1 MDQKLIECKFY
12 FKSQPTSFEVDPING
27 DVYFL
32 CNDDSDDTPDFKIF
46 AINSFGN
53 QKWDTINLERK
64 FCPISLCIGESKLFV
79 SCSGSSHR
87 SKILASN
94 KSDKVNTEPLD
105 HILVIEKQSGKIV
118 KHVPIPV
125 QQEEIGP
132 IAFEPKSKRI
142 FLLTRT
148 KPFPYLSIFD
158 LDGNMEDKGIELE
171 KNRKGYFTA
180 APKIKNIEI
189 SQDTIILFGVDSTYI
204 DIFNLE
210 GKLLH
215 TFPESTGIITVD
227 PWSNIL
233 KLDKKTL
240 EIIILTK
247 GEPLTKCILKNKH
260 TPIDLKYD
268 ISTGRI
274 LVFCLSTLSRLCLVY
289 L

>member
-1 MDQKLIECKFY
+1 MFTL
-12 FKSQPTSFEVDPING
+12 
-27 DVYFL
+27 
-32 CNDDSDDTPDFKIF
+32 
-46 AINSFGN
+46 
-53 QKWDTINLERK
+53 
-64 FCPISLCIGESKLFV
+64 SLL
-79 SCSGSSHR
+79 
-87 SKILASN
+87 
-94 KSDKVNTEPLD
+94 
-105 HILVIEKQSGKIV
+105 
-118 KHVPIPV
+118 
-125 QQEEIGP
+125 
-132 IAFEPKSKRI
+132 
-142 FLLTRT
+142 
-148 KPFPYLSIFD
+148 
-158 LDGNMEDKGIELE
+158 LDGNGTI
-171 KNRKGYFTA
+171 KGYFTA